1 MHKKWR
7 ERNSNITLQSVINEP
22 ERSIRRR
29 KAQNYR
35 NPSEN
40 TKTAKTAQLAM
51 IPLIANGSDAPVR
64 RHRDI

>member
-22 ERSIRRR
+22 EKSIRRR

-35 NPSEN
+35 NQSEN

-51 IPLIANGSDAPVR
+51 IPLIVNGSDAPVR